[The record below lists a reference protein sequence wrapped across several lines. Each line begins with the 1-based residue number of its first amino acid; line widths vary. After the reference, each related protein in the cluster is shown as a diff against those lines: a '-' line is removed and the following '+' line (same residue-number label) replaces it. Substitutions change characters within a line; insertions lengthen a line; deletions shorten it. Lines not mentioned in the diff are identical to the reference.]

1 MFHIQH
7 VNAQKGQRT
16 FVKSAKEDSLVMSEA
31 SSGWSTEEQVLRAKT
46 IKVIGNVAERRNQL
60 LWL

>member
-31 SSGWSTEEQVLRAKT
+31 SSSWSTEEQVLRAKT

-60 LWL
+60 LCL